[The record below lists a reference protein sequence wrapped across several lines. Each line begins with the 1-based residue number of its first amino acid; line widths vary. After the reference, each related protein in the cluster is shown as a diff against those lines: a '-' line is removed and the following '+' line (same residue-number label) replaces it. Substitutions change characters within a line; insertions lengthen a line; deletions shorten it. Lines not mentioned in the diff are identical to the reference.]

1 MNLRFRSKID
11 PWLIVPVGIGASI
24 PAIIGVGRLMA
35 GRSGVGTSLILIG
48 LAIAIASVCVVSYTI
63 TGDTIIVQR
72 GPIRSRMPLNR
83 LRELRSTRDAMAAP
97 ALSLDRIEIRTD
109 RGRWLLVSPSDRDG
123 FIRAIQE
130 RVPSVKAVGIG
141 TSPAGASDV
150 KQTAG

>member
-24 PAIIGVGRLMA
+24 PAIIGVGRLVA

-63 TGDTIIVQR
+63 TDDMIIVQR
-72 GPIRSRMPLNR
+72 GPFRSRMPLNR
-83 LRELRSTRDAMAAP
+83 LRELRGTREAMAAP

-109 RGRWLLVSPSDRDG
+109 RGLWLLVSPSDKDG
-123 FIRAIQE
+123 FIRAIQA

-141 TSPAGASDV
+141 TSPAGGSRRE
-150 KQTAG
+150 